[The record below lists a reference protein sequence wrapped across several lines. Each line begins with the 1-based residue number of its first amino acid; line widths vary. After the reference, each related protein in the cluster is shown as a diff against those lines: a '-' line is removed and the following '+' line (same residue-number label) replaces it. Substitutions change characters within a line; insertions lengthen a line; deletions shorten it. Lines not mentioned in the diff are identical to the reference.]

1 MYVVLADNQD
11 ITRAGM
17 MYVCQELGQVEM
29 HRAEDKV
36 ELIEQLKQHPEAVV
50 VLDYTLFDINDVEEL
65 EILYQRFPQVQWILF
80 SVDLSGD
87 FVRRVIAISPRFSI
101 LLKE

>member
-17 MYVCQELGQVEM
+17 MYVCQQMEQVEM
-29 HRAEDKV
+29 HRAEDKT
-36 ELIEQLKQHPEAVV
+36 ELIEQLRNHPDAVV

-65 EILYQRFPQVQWILF
+65 EILYQRFPQVQWIFF
-80 SVDLSGD
+80 SVDL
-87 FVRRVIAISPRFSI
+87 
-101 LLKE
+101 

>member
-17 MYVCQELGQVEM
+17 MYVCQQMEQVEM
-29 HRAEDKV
+29 HRAEDKT
-36 ELIEQLKQHPEAVV
+36 ELIEQLRNHPDAVV

-65 EILYQRFPQVQWILF
+65 
-80 SVDLSGD
+80 
-87 FVRRVIAISPRFSI
+87 
-101 LLKE
+101 